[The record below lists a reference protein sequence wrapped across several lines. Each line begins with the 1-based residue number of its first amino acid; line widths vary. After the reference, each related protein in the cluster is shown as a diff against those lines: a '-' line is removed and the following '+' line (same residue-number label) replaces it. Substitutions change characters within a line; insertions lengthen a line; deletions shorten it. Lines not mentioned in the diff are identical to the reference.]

1 MTYSDVH
8 PLSHRRARRLMAA
21 FGVGCDNSVDQNIPD
36 AEATPEGW
44 TLVWADEFDGSALD
58 ASKWEMQLGD
68 GCPDLCGWGNN
79 EQQIY
84 QEENLAVGDGL
95 LTITARQDLIEAD
108 TTVVDGDTT
117 FVEADTVYTSSRI
130 RTKGMGDW
138 TYGRF
143 EIRAKLPQPQQ
154 GLWPAIWML
163 STDDSLRRL
172 AEEWRDRHHGGH
184 WARAGRGV
192 RHPALRRSTSRT
204 TSSTSESFEFVV
216 GTYADNFFVYTVEWE
231 EGEIRWYINNM
242 LYATQNEWSTAGPP
256 GEESAPFP
264 APFDQDFHLLINL
277 AVGGNLPGQPDET
290 TTLPQQMEVDYVR
303 VYERAE
309 QP

>member
-1 MTYSDVH
+1 MTYSTFTPSRIVV
-8 PLSHRRARRLMAA
+8 LVACMAA

-163 STDDSLRRL
+163 STDEVYGDWPKSGEIDIME
-172 AEEWRDRHHGGH
+172 AI
-184 WARAGRGV
+184 GREPGEV
-192 RHPALRRSTSRT
+192 FGTLHYGDDIPNNVF
-204 TSSTSESFEFVV
+204 TSESFEFVV